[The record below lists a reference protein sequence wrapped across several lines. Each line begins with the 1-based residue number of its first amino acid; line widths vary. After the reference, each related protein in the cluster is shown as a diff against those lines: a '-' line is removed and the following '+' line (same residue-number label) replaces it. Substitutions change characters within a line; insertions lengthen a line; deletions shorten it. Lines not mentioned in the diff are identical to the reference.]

1 MPRPRAGNQIFM
13 TDTHTGTARDLLAL
27 VGGAANVTSTAHCI
41 SRLRLGLADPGL
53 ARTQRIKDHPAVLG
67 VVVDGTYQIVLGPA
81 AVDRVAQAFEQLVA
95 TAAPAAGTDVPAVAT
110 ATPAAADAD
119 ALAARGTALKDARTR
134 RNATPG
140 KLLLRRIADIF
151 VPLIPA
157 LIACGVIAG
166 LGATLNSLALSTH
179 TAALTGIVPVTTA
192 LSQGFM
198 SLIAVF
204 VGYNTAKEFGGTPVL
219 GGAVGGIVVYPGVA
233 AVTHTPF
240 GHLKPGQG
248 GVLGALAAAAL
259 CAALERWARR
269 WVPDALQMLLVPTT
283 ALALSGLTA
292 LLLLMPLAGLLAD
305 GIGNGATWLLAHAGA
320 GAGVLLGGTFGTLVM
335 FGLHQALIPIHTTL
349 IEHQG
354 YSALYPILAMAGGG
368 QAGAA
373 VAVYLRARHNPS
385 LRRVIRSALP
395 TCVLGVAEPV
405 IYGVTLPLVRP
416 FVTAGIGA
424 AVGGA
429 VVGTFAQLGLT
440 TGSTAIGPSGLVLLP
455 LLDGSH
461 GIGPAVL
468 VYTGGWL
475 TAALAAC
482 AATYA
487 FGFTPAML
495 TALNAPA
502 DAAGGAGGSG
512 GPGGPGG
519 TGGADR
525 AGGAGGAPAEGA
537 PAG

>member
-1 MPRPRAGNQIFM
+1 M

-53 ARTQRIKDHPAVLG
+53 ARTRQIKDHPAVLG
-67 VVVDGTYQIVLGPA
+67 VVVDDTYQIVLGPA
-81 AVDRVAQAFEQLVA
+81 AVDHVAQAFDRALARERAAAA
-95 TAAPAAGTDVPAVAT
+95 T
-110 ATPAAADAD
+110 TPATDAH
-119 ALAARGTALKDARTR
+119 ALAARGAALKDDRAR

-140 KLLLRRIADIF
+140 KLFLRRIADIF

-157 LIACGVIAG
+157 LVACGVIAG

-179 TAALTGIVPVTTA
+179 TGALTGIVPVTTA

-204 VGYNTAKEFGGTPVL
+204 VGHNTAKEFGGTPVL
-219 GGAVGGIVVYPGVA
+219 GGAVAAIVVHPGVA
-233 AVTHTPF
+233 AITHTPF

-259 CAALERWARR
+259 CAALERQARR
-269 WVPDALQMLLVPTT
+269 RIPDALQMLLVPTL
-283 ALALSGLTA
+283 ALALSGLAA

-320 GAGVLLGGTFGTLVM
+320 GAGVVLGGTFATLVM

-349 IEHQG
+349 IEQQG
-354 YSALYPILAMAGGG
+354 YSALYPILAMAGAG

-429 VVGTFAQLGLT
+429 VVGAFAQFGLT
-440 TGSTAIGPSGLVLLP
+440 TGSTAVGPSGLVLLP

-482 AATYA
+482 AVTHA
-487 FGFTPAML
+487 FGFTPATL

-502 DAAGGAGGSG
+502 PEAAPDPAPPPSEAAGRPEPREQAG
-512 GPGGPGG
+512 
-519 TGGADR
+519 
-525 AGGAGGAPAEGA
+525 
-537 PAG
+537 

>member
-27 VGGAANVTSTAHCI
+27 VGGATNVTSTAHCI

-95 TAAPAAGTDVPAVAT
+95 AATAAAGTAAPAADADVPAAGT
-110 ATPAAADAD
+110 AAPAADAD
-119 ALAARGTALKDARTR
+119 ALAARGAALKDDRTR

-219 GGAVGGIVVYPGVA
+219 GGAVAGIVVYPGVA
-233 AVTHTPF
+233 AITHTPF

-502 DAAGGAGGSG
+502 EGAGGPS
-512 GPGGPGG
+512 GPGGP
-519 TGGADR
+519 DR

>member
-1 MPRPRAGNQIFM
+1 MPGPRVGNQMLM
-13 TDTHTGTARDLLAL
+13 TDTHTRTARDLLAL

-53 ARTQRIKDHPAVLG
+53 ARTQQIKDHPAVLG

-81 AVDRVAQAFEQLVA
+81 AVDRVAEAFERLVA
-95 TAAPAAGTDVPAVAT
+95 EDAAPAPAPAT
-110 ATPAAADAD
+110 ATDPGTASPTDAD
-119 ALAARGTALKDARTR
+119 ALAARGAALKDDRKR
-134 RNATPG
+134 PNATPG
-140 KLLLRRIADIF
+140 KLFLRRIADIF

-179 TAALTGIVPVTTA
+179 TTALTGIIPVTTA

-204 VGYNTAKEFGGTPVL
+204 VGHNTAKEFGGTPVL
-219 GGAVGGIVVYPGVA
+219 GGAVAGIAVHPGVA
-233 AVTHTPF
+233 TITHTLF

-248 GVLGALAAAAL
+248 GVLGALGAAAL
-259 CAALERWARR
+259 CAALERRARR
-269 WVPDALQMLLVPTT
+269 WVPDALQMLLVPTI
-283 ALALSGLTA
+283 AVALSGLAA
-292 LLLLMPLAGLLAD
+292 LLVLMPLAGVIAD
-305 GIGNGATWLLAHAGA
+305 GIGSGATWLLAHAGA
-320 GAGVLLGGTFGTLVM
+320 GAGVVLGGTFATLVM

-424 AVGGA
+424 AAGGA
-429 VVGTFAQLGLT
+429 VVGLFAQLGLT

-475 TAALAAC
+475 TAACAAC

-487 FGFTPAML
+487 FGLTPTTLA
-495 TALNAPA
+495 ALNAPA
-502 DAAGGAGGSG
+502 
-512 GPGGPGG
+512 
-519 TGGADR
+519 
-525 AGGAGGAPAEGA
+525 APVPNAA
-537 PAG
+537 PAGRPDPRDPAG

>member
-1 MPRPRAGNQIFM
+1 MPGARAGNQLLM
-13 TDTHTGTARDLLAL
+13 TDTHTRTARDLLAL

-53 ARTQRIKDHPAVLG
+53 ARTRQIKDHPAVLG

-81 AVDRVAQAFEQLVA
+81 AVDHVAEAFERALA
-95 TAAPAAGTDVPAVAT
+95 E
-110 ATPAAADAD
+110 DASAE
-119 ALAARGTALKDARTR
+119 ALAARGAALKDDRRR

-140 KLLLRRIADIF
+140 RLLLRRIADIF

-179 TAALTGIVPVTTA
+179 TAALSGIVPVTTA

-219 GGAVGGIVVYPGVA
+219 GGAVAAIVVYPGVT

-240 GHLKPGQG
+240 GHLRPGQG
-248 GVLGALAAAAL
+248 GVLGALGAAAL

-269 WVPDALQMLLVPTT
+269 RVPDPLQMLLVPTL
-283 ALALSGLTA
+283 ALALSGLAA
-292 LLLLMPLAGLLAD
+292 LLVLMPLAGLLAD
-305 GIGNGATWLLAHAGA
+305 GIGNGATWLLAHAGT
-320 GAGVLLGGTFGTLVM
+320 GAGVVLGGTFGTLVM

-424 AVGGA
+424 AAGGA
-429 VVGTFAQLGLT
+429 VVGLFAQLGLT

-482 AATYA
+482 ALTYA

-495 TALNAPA
+495 AALNAPA
-502 DAAGGAGGSG
+502 
-512 GPGGPGG
+512 PP
-519 TGGADR
+519 
-525 AGGAGGAPAEGA
+525 APDA

>member
-1 MPRPRAGNQIFM
+1 M
-13 TDTHTGTARDLLAL
+13 TDKHTRTARDLLDL
-27 VGGAANVTSTAHCI
+27 VGGAANVTSIAHCI
-41 SRLRLGLADPGL
+41 SRLRLGIADPGRV
-53 ARTQRIKDHPAVLG
+53 RTRQVTDHPAVLG
-67 VVVDGTYQIVLGPA
+67 VVEDGTYQIVLGPA
-81 AVDRVAQAFEQLVA
+81 AVDRVAEAFEKLVDENRVSVKG
-95 TAAPAAGTDVPAVAT
+95 TDAAGTD
-110 ATPAAADAD
+110 AA
-119 ALAARGTALKDARTR
+119 ALAARGAALKAAWKEK
-134 RNATPG
+134 NATPG

-157 LIACGVIAG
+157 LIACGIIAG

-179 TAALTGIVPVTTA
+179 SSALTGIVPVTTA

-204 VGYNTAKEFGGTPVL
+204 VGHNTAKEFGGTPVL
-219 GGAVGGIVVYPGVA
+219 GGAVAGIVVHPGVA
-233 AVTHTPF
+233 NVTHTPF

-248 GVLGALAAAAL
+248 GVLGALGAALL

-269 WVPDALQMLLVPTT
+269 RVPDALQMLLVPTI
-283 ALALSGLTA
+283 AVALSGLAA
-292 LLLLMPLAGLLAD
+292 LMVLMPLAGVIAD
-305 GIGNGATWLLAHAGA
+305 GIGNGATWLLGHAGA
-320 GAGVLLGGTFGTLVM
+320 GAGVVLGGLFATLVM
-335 FGLHQALIPIHTTL
+335 LGLHQALIPIHATL

-373 VAVYLRARHNPS
+373 LAVYLRARHNPS

-424 AVGGA
+424 GVGGG
-429 VVGTFAQLGLT
+429 VVGLFAQLGLT

-455 LLDGSH
+455 LLDGTH
-461 GIGPAVL
+461 GLGPAAL
-468 VYTGGWL
+468 VYTSGWL
-475 TAALAAC
+475 TAATAGC
-482 AATYA
+482 AATYV

-495 TALNAPA
+495 ADLNSP
-502 DAAGGAGGSG
+502 
-512 GPGGPGG
+512 PGDGNRSFGLIRS
-519 TGGADR
+519 DSR
-525 AGGAGGAPAEGA
+525 
-537 PAG
+537 